1 MYIPMKSGHQK
12 QTIHNFILGELRRY
26 IRCSTQEFNFLKMK
40 NKFFK
45 RLRLRGYKKLFL
57 KRLFRKVKHSL
68 RILLLKFPPTNVT
81 EKKFYSERKENE
93 ILENAEQ
100 TFQETFSDDFLNL
113 MENVLNSD
121 SGTNSIVSHQNINY
135 IVNVMV
141 IDSRHNLNS
150 ETQSKSIYCH
160 P

>member
-1 MYIPMKSGHQK
+1 
-12 QTIHNFILGELRRY
+12 
-26 IRCSTQEFNFLKMK
+26 MK

-57 KRLFRKVKHSL
+57 KRLFRKVKHSS
-68 RILLLKFPPTNVT
+68 RISLLKFPPKYVT
-81 EKKFYSERKENE
+81 EEKFYSERKENK

-121 SGTNSIVSHQNINY
+121 SGTNSIVSHQNIN
-135 IVNVMV
+135 NVV
-141 IDSRHNLNS
+141 VLN
-150 ETQSKSIYCH
+150 EVCFIFVLQGVY
-160 P
+160 